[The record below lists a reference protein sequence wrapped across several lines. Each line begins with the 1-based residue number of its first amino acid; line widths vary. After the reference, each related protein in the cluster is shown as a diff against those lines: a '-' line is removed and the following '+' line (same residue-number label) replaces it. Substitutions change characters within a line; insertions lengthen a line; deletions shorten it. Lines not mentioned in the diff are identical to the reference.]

1 MTLKEMGT
9 NQIINFV
16 SALALIGLSSS
27 PSLAQ
32 DSSRNFAAVT
42 NAKISGKTVEVG
54 TPVTVSLE
62 FNVPQPW
69 CGLEINWGDGQ
80 VDTVRVGHENNN
92 QFPLQL
98 SHTYQSPGKF
108 NLKIV
113 GKDIS
118 RGLRSA
124 SACEGLPQQT
134 IVTVESTQQKA
145 EVDRAKAEADRRA
158 RELEEKEAELR
169 KREEKLERERRAQ
182 EKREQEL
189 KTRQQALEN
198 KASLPSAPAQP
209 SQSAI
214 PGKKPAIDP
223 F

>member
-1 MTLKEMGT
+1 MGT
-9 NQIINFV
+9 YQNV
-16 SALALIGLSSS
+16 KLTSALAVTALICSSTF
-27 PSLAQ
+27 AQ
-32 DSSRNFAAVT
+32 DSASNTAAVT
-42 NAKISGKTVEVG
+42 DAKISATTVEVG
-54 TPVTVSLE
+54 STVTVSLA

-80 VDTVRVGHENNN
+80 ENTVRVGHEKNT

-113 GKDIS
+113 GKGIS
-118 RGLRSA
+118 RGLLSA
-124 SACEGLPQQT
+124 GACGGLPQQT
-134 IVTVESTQQKA
+134 VVTVESAQQKA
-145 EVDRAKAEADRRA
+145 EVNRAKDEADRRA

-169 KREEKLERERRAQ
+169 RREEKLERDRRAQ

-189 KTRQQALEN
+189 KTRQQAVES
-198 KASLPSAPAQP
+198 KASTSSAPAQS
-209 SQSAI
+209 SQSAA
-214 PGKKPAIDP
+214 PTKKPAIDP